1 MAFDLSDE
9 ELRATRRMK
18 GLVKEDEVEIDE
30 LRDWIKHNLN
40 VSDEFKDFILKDIED
55 IPKEMKLDNKMIL
68 NIFERNIFSYTLVRV
83 SHLNVNIHEKN
94 IEKFFKNLGDELL
107 IK

>member
-1 MAFDLSDE
+1 MDLDDE

-18 GLVKEDEVEIDE
+18 GLTREDEITIEE
-30 LRDWIKHNLN
+30 LRDWIKHKLKI
-40 VSDEFKDFILKDIED
+40 SDEFKDFILRDTES
-55 IPKEMKLDNKMIL
+55 IPKGMKLNNKMIL
-68 NIFERNIFSYTLVRV
+68 DIFENNIFSYTLVRV